1 EHARLTDPVG
11 ERRAAEVDALPRI
24 DLRLAVQRQMVAVL
38 RYEHMGQEAGTGKAL
53 RDRPARRWRLHD
65 LRAAPARGL
74 RPHMTDHPELTRH
87 VLEHLRDVLAER
99 LQRAAALRARARH
112 LVRDRLSRQVLGKG
126 PTDRR
131 GGRFGRLKIA
141 ALQRR
146 ELRFARLE
154 LLERQ
159 LKLRDP
165 RIELL
170 ARATEP

>member
-1 EHARLTDPVG
+1 
-11 ERRAAEVDALPRI
+11 
-24 DLRLAVQRQMVAVL
+24 
-38 RYEHMGQEAGTGKAL
+38 EAGTGKAF

-65 LRAAPARGL
+65 LRAAPAREL
-74 RPHMTDHPELTRH
+74 RPHMTDHPKLTRH

-112 LVRDRLSRQVLGKG
+112 LVRDRLSRQVLWKG

-170 ARATEP
+170 ARATEPQPLQLRQLDLQLLDLDLAAQQQRLLLDHQTLQAL